1 MIIQIIF
8 IYIYILNI
16 FFVGN
21 FFLEKIGLKEKTNSL
36 ENFFYGFIIIGFFAL
51 FLNFFIKLDILFNTL
66 LFIVLTFFSFKNIFN
81 NKIIDKLKES
91 LIILTLSLIILAYSK
106 IHEDSA
112 GYHIPYSNIINDSK
126 IIFGISNIHF
136 RFGHISI
143 FQYIDAIG
151 YNYFLKNSGLIT
163 SSAILVSSIYLFF
176 LKEIK
181 KIKKINAESC
191 FVIFAFLFIILRFNR
206 YGDFGTDAQANLY
219 VILTFYFLIKSIK
232 KNQFNLFLKALIL
245 SMFAFL
251 QKIFFLPLFFFIILL
266 GFYNFQNKFVIN
278 KTSFFVIIFSSL
290 WLIKNFIVSG
300 CFLYPVYYTCL
311 NIVSWYSNNPDSYT
325 NAFAISLQSEAWAKS
340 WNTYYE
346 NGIQID
352 YKTYLTNFTWL
363 PNWLINHGKVIVSKL
378 LFFLILSVVFIF
390 VIGNS
395 KLLFTLKNNIKY
407 YYNKKFLLL
416 FGVSLFLLLSWFL
429 KFPIFRYGASY
440 IFFVFYFIF
449 LHFSNRQFKI
459 KKNFILYSLII
470 LLSIPITKN
479 IWRIYNNFHAGNFFP
494 EINISKLTNDMQ
506 ILRINNYTVYSTSYY
521 GCFYGNSPC
530 TSEKQNLDNIKIKKK
545 YNYLFINLKNLPT
558 HN

>member
-8 IYIYILNI
+8 NYIYILNI
-16 FFVGN
+16 FFVGK
-21 FFLEKIGLKEKTNSL
+21 FFLEKIGLKENTNPL

-51 FLNFFIKLDILFNTL
+51 LINFFIKLDILFNTFF
-66 LFIVLTFFSFKNIFN
+66 FIVLTFFSFKNIFN

-91 LIILTLSLIILAYSK
+91 LIILALSLIILAYSK

-136 RFGHISI
+136 RFGHTSI

-163 SSAILVSSIYLFF
+163 STAILVSSVYLFF
-176 LKEIK
+176 FKEIK
-181 KIKKINAESC
+181 KIKTINAESC
-191 FVIFAFLFIILRFNR
+191 FVIFAFLFVILRFNR
-206 YGDFGTDAQANLY
+206 YGDFGIDAQANLY
-219 VILTFYFLIKSIK
+219 SILTFYFLVKSIK
-232 KNQFNLFLKALIL
+232 KSQFNLFLKALIF

-251 QKIFFLPLFFFIILL
+251 QKIFFLPLIFFITLL
-266 GFYNFQNKFVIN
+266 GFYNFQNKFVVN
-278 KTSFFVIIFSSL
+278 KTFFFVIIFLSL
-290 WLIKNFIVSG
+290 WSIKNFIVSG

-311 NIVSWYSNNPDSYT
+311 DIVGWYSSNLESYT
-325 NAFAISLQSEAWAKS
+325 NAFTISLQSEAWAKS

-352 YKTYLTNFTWL
+352 YKTYLGNFTWL
-363 PNWLINHGKVIVSKL
+363 TNWLINHGNVIISKL
-378 LFFLILSVVFIF
+378 FFFLILSVLFIF
-390 VIGNS
+390 VISNG
-395 KLLFTLKNNIKY
+395 KLFFIFKDNIKY

-416 FGVSLFLLLSWFL
+416 FSICFFLLLSWFL
-429 KFPIFRYGASY
+429 KFPIFRYGTSY
-440 IFFVFYFIF
+440 IFFFFYFIF

-459 KKNFILYSLII
+459 KKKFIHYGLII
-470 LLSIPITKN
+470 LISIPITKN
-479 IWRIYNNFHAGNFFP
+479 IWRIYNDFYAGNFFP
-494 EINISKLTNDMQ
+494 EINILKLTNDIQ
-506 ILRINNYTVYSTSYY
+506 ILKINDYIIYTTNYY

-530 TSEKQNLDNIKIKKK
+530 TSEKQNLDNIKIEKK
-545 YNYLFINLKNLPT
+545 YNYSFINLKSLST